1 MTTYDPPR
9 PETPA
14 RLPWLI
20 WALLI
25 VSLVA
30 WRKGVYFSGGVD
42 PIVIAKAAVGG
53 VALLLAYAALP
64 DAAQR
69 ARLGARTPLIVLAY
83 VVLSL
88 LGAWAGESLFA
99 SAVLAV
105 RVLMVLAT
113 VCLLVVSFPAA
124 VLLRSMLTS
133 MGVLGVVIGLTGL
146 GSFAADGR
154 LSGGVPPLA
163 PNQLALLYTAPLLG
177 LVWQLLHRT
186 ATAWHIMGVVVLAA
200 LTWMTGSR
208 TGMLALALAC
218 LVVIVTAPRLKA
230 GVIVVTVMS
239 IPALFFV
246 AAFTPILAT
255 YFGRGGAKNLTTL
268 NSRTIAWEAAF
279 SAGNDFWNKWFGS
292 GMAVK
297 TISVTGTYWDTQ
309 VLDSTWVSVFVQ
321 GGIVGITLLAL
332 WSVCTL
338 ISAGS
343 VRIEHR
349 SLWLAL
355 VIMVLI
361 RSAVETG
368 LFDSYVL
375 FVAMLLP
382 ALVVERRTTD
392 VAASASASPSSS
404 PQAMSASRWRPR

>member
-1 MTTYDPPR
+1 MTTYDPTR
-9 PETPA
+9 PEPPA
-14 RLPWLI
+14 RLPWLV
-20 WALLI
+20 WPLLL

-53 VALLLAYAALP
+53 VALVLAYAALP
-64 DAAQR
+64 EAAHR
-69 ARLGARTPLIVLAY
+69 ARLGARTPLIVLSY

-88 LGAWAGESLFA
+88 LGAWAGESLLA

-105 RVLMVLAT
+105 RLLIVLAT
-113 VCLLVVSFPAA
+113 VSLLVVSFPAA
-124 VLLRSMLTS
+124 VLLRSMLTT
-133 MGVLGVVIGLTGL
+133 MAVLGLLVGLAGL
-146 GSFAADGR
+146 GSFAAEGR
-154 LSGGVPPLA
+154 LSGGVLPLA
-163 PNQLALLYTAPLLG
+163 PNQLALLYTAPLLA
-177 LVWQLLHRT
+177 LFWQVLHRS
-186 ATAWHIMGVVVLAA
+186 ATAWHVMGVVVLAA

-218 LVVIVTAPRLKA
+218 LVVIVTTPRLKA

-239 IPALFFV
+239 VPALFFV
-246 AAFTPILAT
+246 AAFTPVLAT

-279 SAGNDFWNKWFGS
+279 NAGNDFWNKWFGS

-321 GGIVGITLLAL
+321 GGIVGITLLAV
-332 WSVCTL
+332 WSVWTL
-338 ISAGS
+338 ISVGS
-343 VRIEHR
+343 ARTEHR

-355 VIMVLI
+355 VVLVLV

-375 FVAMLLP
+375 FVVMLLP
-382 ALVVERRTTD
+382 ALVAERRTTD
-392 VAASASASPSSS
+392 AASASASPSSS